1 MNVSPPKGNINR
13 YRDACRELIYAC
25 RDPKLTRA
33 RKSVLL
39 ALVDAVN
46 DKEGY
51 TAWPAFD
58 TLAERVG
65 VDRRTAIRAINVG
78 RKLRILQRIYKGGQ
92 TWRGGTSN
100 RYRFCIDPVS
110 GESLGQRVP
119 DDNLV
124 SGQTPTQCQSGAQPS
139 VRRDTRSSNDPL
151 TENLNGAASSAASES
166 VVGVAQER
174 GFGEEG
180 RESKP
185 SSDDP
190 TAKPAGMPKPTDA
203 ELCIEM
209 TAKGMDMSQ
218 SKLRRYRATEI
229 YSAPP
234 VPDERPITIGQALID
249 QIKKKGAAA

>member
-1 MNVSPPKGNINR
+1 LHAASLCITKSLRTPHYSKASDAAQLGANTDFYNDESRPGLHQSGGSREEFTTINVSPAKGNINR
-13 YRDACRELIYAC
+13 YRDACRKLIYAC
-25 RDPKLTRA
+25 RDPELTRA
-33 RKSVLL
+33 RKNVLL

-119 DDNLV
+119 DDNLM
-124 SGQTPTQCQSGAQPS
+124 SGQTPTQCQSGAQP
-139 VRRDTRSSNDPL
+139 RRSIP
-151 TENLNGAASSAASES
+151 
-166 VVGVAQER
+166 
-174 GFGEEG
+174 
-180 RESKP
+180 
-185 SSDDP
+185 
-190 TAKPAGMPKPTDA
+190 
-203 ELCIEM
+203 
-209 TAKGMDMSQ
+209 
-218 SKLRRYRATEI
+218 
-229 YSAPP
+229 
-234 VPDERPITIGQALID
+234 
-249 QIKKKGAAA
+249 